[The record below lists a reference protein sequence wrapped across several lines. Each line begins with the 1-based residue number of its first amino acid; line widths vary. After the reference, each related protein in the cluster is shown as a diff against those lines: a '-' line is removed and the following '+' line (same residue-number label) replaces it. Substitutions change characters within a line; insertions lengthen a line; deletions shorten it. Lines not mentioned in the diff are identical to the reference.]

1 VQRLACE
8 GVVSLGSHDGTAEV
22 RQAVVTEV
30 PWHDRCCSCCCNAVF
45 QGNAASY
52 PLKSLTCGHHQH
64 SSMPAECVQQVAV
77 YIARAC
83 WLCRC
88 CTHAA

>member
-22 RQAVVTEV
+22 HQAVVTEV
-30 PWHDRCCSCCCNAVF
+30 PCHDRCCSCCCNAVF

-52 PLKSLTCGHHQH
+52 PLKSL
-64 SSMPAECVQQVAV
+64 ADA
-77 YIARAC
+77 
-83 WLCRC
+83 
-88 CTHAA
+88 